1 MTRGDWLAQVRSA
14 LADVDGVVRDLL
26 RRPADRELG
35 PVYHR
40 AVYEQASGKIAGLLE
55 ALPGAFSEGGHGDPA
70 GSGGAGPVA

>member
-1 MTRGDWLAQVRSA
+1 VTRAAWLADLRSA
-14 LADVDGVVRDLL
+14 VADVDGVVRDLL

-40 AVYEQASGKIAGLLE
+40 QIYDEAAAKIAALL
-55 ALPGAFSEGGHGDPA
+55 GAAPDDDSGDPA